1 MLDEELAEIVDNLR
15 TFGTDVADVEVKK
28 AEGGLPK
35 SVRETLSSFSNTRG
49 GVIILGLDEGDG
61 FRATGLKDAAK
72 MASDLASCCSSEME
86 PPLRPLIQLHSFEGG
101 EVVVAELPEIE
112 ISHKPCFYKG
122 AGITKGSYV
131 RVNDGDHQ
139 LTSYEVQVLLSGRGQ
154 PRDDEQAVPGTS
166 REDLSRPVVDR
177 FVERLRK
184 NRPYAFPEEMST
196 EDVLRRSRVLVM
208 HDGRENVSVAGLLS
222 LGTYPQGHLPQLMLT
237 FVHYPTKTGGDP
249 RTGERFIDN
258 VALEGPIPVIV
269 RDTIAVL
276 RRNMARRSV
285 VNGGGRADTWEYP
298 ETALREAVVNAL
310 VHRDLSASA
319 LGTQVQIE
327 MYPDRLVI
335 RSPGGLFGPVSL
347 QDLGEAGVSSSR
359 NATLL
364 KILEDV
370 PMPNDTRTVC
380 ENRGSGIRAMID
392 ALREARMSLPKFDDR
407 ISSFTVTF
415 PNHTLMSDE
424 VVRWIT
430 GLGEQGLSDSQ
441 CIGLAK
447 MREGE
452 ELDNLSY
459 RTLSGMDSR
468 HATAELQDLVAREL
482 VAQVGTRRWTRYRL
496 ADRLKTPVELGGT
509 AKTRR
514 HRPTDRRNE
523 ILHALGDNVHSRAEL
538 AILTGLNDQIVYR
551 WLRILREEGEVEI
564 TGTDRPNSK
573 RTRYRRVH
581 KPQVA
586 VGDEQ
591 PSLLDELTPDQ
602 A

>member
-1 MLDEELAEIVDNLR
+1 MLDDELAEIVDNLR

-28 AEGGLPK
+28 ALGGFPK
-35 SVRETLSSFSNTRG
+35 SVRETLSSFSNTKG
-49 GVIILGLDEGDG
+49 GVIILGLDEQAN
-61 FRATGLKDAAK
+61 FAATGLTDAAK
-72 MASDLASCCSSEME
+72 MAADLASCCSNEIE
-86 PPLRPLIQLHSFEGG
+86 PPLRPLIQIHSFEVA
-101 EVVVAELPEIE
+101 EVVVAELPELDV
-112 ISHKPCFYKG
+112 SDKPCFYKG
-122 AGITKGSYV
+122 AGITKGSYI
-131 RVNDGDHQ
+131 RVNDGDQ
-139 LTSYEVQVLLSGRGQ
+139 LLTSYEVQVLLSGRGQ
-154 PRDDEQAVPGTS
+154 PRDDEQAVPDTS
-166 REDLSRPVVDR
+166 LEDLNPEAVDR

-184 NRPYAFPEEMST
+184 NRPYAFPADMPT
-196 EDVLRRSRVLVM
+196 EDVLRRAKVLVTRNHRLHASM
-208 HDGRENVSVAGLLS
+208 AGLLS
-222 LGTYPQGHLPQLMLT
+222 LGDYPQSHLPQLMLT
-237 FVHYPTKTGGDP
+237 FVHFPTKSGGEP
-249 RTGERFIDN
+249 TTGERFIDN

-269 RDTIAVL
+269 RDTMAVL

-310 VHRDLSASA
+310 VHRDLSSSA
-319 LGTQVQIE
+319 LGTQVQVE
-327 MYPDRLVI
+327 MYPDRLLI

-347 QDLGEAGVSSSR
+347 QDLGEAGISSSR

-370 PMPNDTRTVC
+370 PMPNDARTVC

-407 ISSFTVTF
+407 ISTFTVTF

-424 VVRWIT
+424 VVAWIT
-430 GLGEQGLSDSQ
+430 SLGEETLTDSQ

-452 ELDNLSY
+452 RLDNLSY

-482 VAQVGTRRWTRYRL
+482 VLQEGTRRWTQYRL
-496 ADRLKTPVELGGT
+496 ADRLLTRSDPG
-509 AKTRR
+509 AKPRR
-514 HRPTDRRNE
+514 HRPTDRRQE
-523 ILHALGDNVHSRAEL
+523 ILHALGNNVHSRAEL
-538 AILTGLNDQIVYR
+538 VALTGLNDQIVYR

-573 RTRYRRVH
+573 RTRYRRVE
-581 KPQVA
+581 KPQPA
-586 VGDEQ
+586 LLGQATLFDDVGEG
-591 PSLLDELTPDQ
+591 
-602 A
+602 

>member
-1 MLDEELAEIVDNLR
+1 MLDDEVAEIVDNLR

-28 AEGGLPK
+28 AEGGFPK
-35 SVRETLSSFSNTRG
+35 SVRETLSSFSNTKG
-49 GVIILGLDEGDG
+49 GVIILGLDESDA
-61 FRATGLKDAAK
+61 FKATGLKDAAK
-72 MASDLASCCSSEME
+72 MASDLASCCSTEMD
-86 PPLRPLIQLHSFEGG
+86 PPLRPLIQIHSLEGV
-101 EVVVAELPEIE
+101 EVVVAEIPEIE
-112 ISHKPCFYKG
+112 ISDKPCFYKG

-154 PRDDEQAVPGTS
+154 PRDDEEAVLGTS
-166 REDLSRPVVDR
+166 AEDLSRDGVDR

-184 NRPYAFPEEMST
+184 NRPYAFPSEMST
-196 EDVLRRSRVLVM
+196 NDVLRRSRVLVM
-208 HDGRENVSVAGLLS
+208 HDGREHVSVAGLLS
-222 LGTYPQGHLPQLMLT
+222 LGAYPQAHLPQLMLT
-237 FVHYPTKTGGDP
+237 FVHYPTKTGGEST
-249 RTGERFIDN
+249 TGERFIDN
-258 VALEGPIPVIV
+258 VALEGPIPVMV
-269 RDTIAVL
+269 RDTMAAL

-285 VNGGGRADTWEYP
+285 VSGGGRADTWEYP

-310 VHRDLSASA
+310 VHRDMSASA
-319 LGTQVQIE
+319 RGTQVQIE
-327 MYPDRLVI
+327 MYPDRLVV

-424 VVRWIT
+424 VVGWIT
-430 GLGEQGLSDSQ
+430 ALGERGLTDSQ

-452 ELDNLSY
+452 ELDNLAY

-482 VAQVGTRRWTRYRL
+482 VAQVGTRRWARYRL
-496 ADRLKTPVELGGT
+496 ADRLKAPIDPGS
-509 AKTRR
+509 AKVRR
-514 HRPTDRRNE
+514 HRPTDRRQE
-523 ILHALGDNVHSRAEL
+523 ILLALGENVHSRAEL
-538 AILTGLNDQIVYR
+538 ATLTGLNDQIVYR

-573 RTRYRRVH
+573 RTRYRRAD
-581 KPQVA
+581 KPASA
-586 VGDEQ
+586 VVDEQ
-591 PSLLDELTPDQ
+591 ASLFDEI
-602 A
+602 